1 MHAWPILLE
10 IDMGPASCHQSSPG
24 LRAGFAGARD
34 WRARSDSSPHAWGAE
49 PSGDTSALV
58 FVVDDDES
66 VRRTLEPLLRTAGW
80 RTECFS
86 CAQDFLS
93 CDRAAAASCLVT
105 EVDLPDID
113 GLELQR
119 RLAAGRGD
127 MAVVFVT
134 RCGDVSTTVRAMKAG
149 AVDFICKP
157 FDEHDVVRAVAGAI
171 ERSREMHQQL
181 SRWRERRSLYES
193 LTPRESQVLDG
204 VVCGRLNKQIASD
217 LDISEITVK
226 KHRGSMMRKMKAS
239 RVARIVEIVEDLS
252 AAGVY
257 RRPHGGDLDEGSRG
271 RDAVGDGAARAMALQ
286 RRA

>member
-1 MHAWPILLE
+1 
-10 IDMGPASCHQSSPG
+10 MGPASCYQSSPG
-24 LRAGFAGARD
+24 LRAGFAGSRHWQARAD
-34 WRARSDSSPHAWGAE
+34 SPPRAWDAAL
-49 PSGDTSALV
+49 SGDTAALV

-66 VRRTLEPLLRTAGW
+66 VRRALEPLLRTAGW

-93 CDRAAAASCLVT
+93 CSRAAAACCLVT

-119 RLAAGRGD
+119 RLAAGQGD
-127 MAVVFVT
+127 MPVVFIT
-134 RCGDVSTTVRAMKAG
+134 HCGDVSTIVRAMKAG

-157 FDEHDVVRAVAGAI
+157 FDEHQVVRAVAGAI
-171 ERSREMHQQL
+171 ERGQEMRQRQA
-181 SRWRERRSLYES
+181 RWRELRALYES
-193 LTPRESQVLDG
+193 LTPRERQVLDG

-226 KHRGSMMRKMKAS
+226 KHRGRMMRKMKAR
-239 RVARIVEIVEDLS
+239 RVAGIVEMAEELS

-257 RRPHGGDLDEGSRG
+257 RRPDPA
-271 RDAVGDGAARAMALQ
+271 RDATRAVEPSTAPLAALSAL
-286 RRA
+286 R